1 MRRLLYAVL
10 FLALLIPTGSVFAEP
25 QVIDQY
31 EDGMWLLGE
40 IWWTPD
46 WLYGEPIWEA
56 EDEVTGLPERVDAFL
71 TRPSTLEGWPFEWG
85 PYQFWDG
92 VDADLLPSDY
102 VDVDPWYLPKEQ
114 SSQRRI
120 SYAEDWLYATEWGGY
135 YAEFLLPRDEAWFPC
150 SFPNKWACDFEVA
163 PNDWVYHSPQL
174 VVWEPG
180 GAQEGILLWD
190 PYDTVSPLVV
200 DIQDEEKEFGVQFQ
214 LEIIGYTWY
223 ASDIP

>member
-1 MRRLLYAVL
+1 MRRVLYAVL

-25 QVIDQY
+25 QVVDQI

-40 IWWTPD
+40 LWWTPD
-46 WLYGEPIWEA
+46 WLYGEPIWEV

-71 TRPSTLEGWPFEWG
+71 TRPSTLEGWPFGWG

-92 VDADLLPSDY
+92 VDADLLPPDY
-102 VDVDPWYLPKEQ
+102 VDVDPWWMTLPQ
-114 SSQRRI
+114 SAQRRI
-120 SYAEDWLYATEWGGY
+120 SYAEDWLYATELGGY
-135 YAEFLLPRDEAWFPC
+135 DAEFLLPRDEVWFPC
-150 SFPNKWACDFEVA
+150 GLPNKWICDY
-163 PNDWVYHSPQL
+163 DLHSPQL

-180 GAQEGILLWD
+180 AAQEGILLWP
-190 PYDTVSPLVV
+190 PYDTVSPMVV
-200 DIQDEEKEFGVQFQ
+200 DIMDDEKELAVQFQ